1 MLLKYVLAW
10 VPMVL
15 IAIGNAAIREASY
28 RRFMGELRAH
38 QLSTLI
44 AIILFGVYIWALTR
58 VWPIQSSAQALT
70 IGLIWLGL
78 TVVFEFVFG
87 HYVMANSWERL
98 FHDYNLSAWRGGR
111 FCGLRLRRMYST
123 TCHSRNLGEVSPVR
137 TLEIY
142 QVALLKNRRS

>member
-98 FHDYNLSAWRGGR
+98 FHDYNLTNT
-111 FCGLRLRRMYST
+111 FVLFDKL
-123 TCHSRNLGEVSPVR
+123 LIIFSPFE
-137 TLEIY
+137 LCS
-142 QVALLKNRRS
+142 LKVFSEKTGIKLSGF